1 MNLTKNK
8 KKQIEGIDFLK
19 SYKISDAVKII
30 KEKKYVKF
38 DESLEVCI
46 NTGIDSKQS
55 DQNVRG
61 SFIPPHGLGKKVLI
75 AVFAQGKAADEAK
88 AAGAKH
94 VGGEDLVAILEKKI
108 DVDVIVATPDM
119 MSVVSKIAK
128 ILGPK
133 GLMPNP
139 KTGTV
144 TMNVSQ
150 AVTDVKAGKIDFKVD
165 KYGIIH
171 AAIGKASFESNQ
183 IFDNAKELLSVLVK
197 LKPSSAKGTYVKS
210 VTLSST
216 MSPGVKVEPKSVEA

>member
-1 MNLTKNK
+1 MKLTKNK
-8 KKQIEGIDFLK
+8 KKQIEGLDLDK
-19 SYKISDAVKII
+19 SYPVLEAVKLL

-75 AVFAQGKAADEAK
+75 AVFAQGKAAEEAK

-144 TMNVSQ
+144 TN
-150 AVTDVKAGKIDFKVD
+150 DVKSTIENINKGLVAYKNDKAGT
-165 KYGIIH
+165 IH
-171 AAIGKASFESNQ
+171 AALGKISFEESQLTENVVSFLDE
-183 IFDNAKELLSVLVK
+183 IKK
-197 LKPSSAKGTYVKS
+197 IKPSGLKGNFVNS
-210 VTLSST
+210 VYLSSS
-216 MSPGVKVEPKSVEA
+216 MGFGLRVEI

>member
-8 KKQIEGIDFLK
+8 KKQIEGLNLEN
-19 SYKISDAVKII
+19 SYPVLEAVKLL

-94 VGGEDLVAILEKKI
+94 VGGEDLVTILEKKI

-144 TMNVSQ
+144 TMDIRKAVS
-150 AVTDVKAGKIDFKVD
+150 DVKGGKIDFKVD
-165 KYGIIH
+165 KTGIVH
-171 AAIGKASFESNQ
+171 AAIGKASFTADKIYE
-183 IFDNAKELLSVLVK
+183 NADELLKTILK
-197 LKPSSAKGTYVKS
+197 LKPSTTKGIYVKS
-210 VTLSST
+210 VFMSST
-216 MSPGVKVEPKSVEA
+216 MSPSISIDTNLS

>member
-8 KKQIEGIDFLK
+8 KKQIEGIDFTK

-38 DESLEVCI
+38 DESLEVSI

-61 SFIPPHGLGKKVLI
+61 SFIPPHGLGKKVQI
-75 AVFAQGKAADEAK
+75 EVFDQLKAAEEAK

-94 VGGEDLVAILEKKI
+94 VGGDDLAASLEKKI

-144 TMNVSQ
+144 TNDIKSTIENINKGLV
-150 AVTDVKAGKIDFKVD
+150 AYKNDKAGT
-165 KYGIIH
+165 IH
-171 AAIGKASFESNQ
+171 AALGKVSFDES
-183 IFDNAKELLSVLVK
+183 K
-197 LKPSSAKGTYVKS
+197 LTENVTSFIDEIKKIKPSGLKGNFVNS
-210 VTLSST
+210 VYLSSS
-216 MSPGVKVEPKSVEA
+216 MGFGLRVEI